1 MAATQENGR
10 TTPRRPNY
18 DVAMLPITL
27 TPIGRVLSSRTEVKD
42 DFWGNVTSVIELDAA
57 RFATDALLGL
67 SDFSHVLVVYH
78 LHNVPEKEIIT
89 TASHPRGNPDW
100 PRVGIFAQ
108 RKKHRPNRMG
118 VSVCQLL
125 EVDGLKLKVKALDAI
140 DGTPVLDIKPYV
152 REFEP
157 DPARVSQ
164 PQWMTEL
171 MRDYFS

>member
-1 MAATQENGR
+1 MDHGSHHSR
-10 TTPRRPNY
+10 PHRPRPLAPNRSQRRF
-18 DVAMLPITL
+18 LGKP
-27 TPIGRVLSSRTEVKD
+27 RVRHRIRRYA
-42 DFWGNVTSVIELDAA
+42 FHPG
-57 RFATDALLGL
+57 FGLGL
-67 SDFSHVLVVYH
+67 ADFSHILVVYCFH
-78 LHNVPEKEIIT
+78 LVPDESVVT
-89 TASHPRGNPDW
+89 GASHPRGNPDW

-108 RKKHRPNRMG
+108 RKKDRPNKLG
-118 VSVCQLL
+118 VSVCELL

-157 DPARVSQ
+157 DPARVRQ